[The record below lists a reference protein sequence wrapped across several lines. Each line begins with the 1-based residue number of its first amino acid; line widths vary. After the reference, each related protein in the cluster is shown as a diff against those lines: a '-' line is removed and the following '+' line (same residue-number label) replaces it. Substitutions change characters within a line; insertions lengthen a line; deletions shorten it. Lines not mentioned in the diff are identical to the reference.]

1 MLVLLYNAIA
11 VAMSLVKAVGTTG
24 TVTSFLRH
32 MLVLLCEL
40 IAIVL
45 CLAKVLSLA
54 KEVGTTVTIPFFL
67 LFCYSIEL

>member
-1 MLVLLYNAIA
+1 MLVLLYNVIA

-32 MLVLLCEL
+32 MLVLLCKL
-40 IAIVL
+40 KAI
-45 CLAKVLSLA
+45 VLSLA